1 MPFGT
6 DRSKSKGVVVLA
18 VDDEPIVLKVVSSIL
33 ARSGYRVLTAASA
46 EEALG
51 IFEREPWVDLL
62 LADVI
67 LPGRSGPELAETLL
81 SRQPALRVLF
91 TAGMPD
97 SPMIR
102 AGVLDKGYELIP
114 KPFQA
119 AELAARVRRVLE
131 APRARSA
138 NST

>member
-1 MPFGT
+1 MPG
-6 DRSKSKGVVVLA
+6 
-18 VDDEPIVLKVVSSIL
+18 EPILIVDATPVNLKLTRIL
-33 ARSGYRVLTAASA
+33 LVNEGYRTLTAASA

-81 SRQPALRVLF
+81 SLKPALRVLF